1 MKYRTT
7 EKAGVFVAGVRNPG
21 KGKSIELTEEQAR
34 YPIISGEIEP
44 ASKASSKTD
53 AKAGEDT
60 STADKKAD

>member
-34 YPIISGEIEP
+34 YPLICGEIE
-44 ASKASSKTD
+44 AVSKASPKTD
-53 AKAGEDT
+53 GKASGNAARDK
-60 STADKKAD
+60 TAD